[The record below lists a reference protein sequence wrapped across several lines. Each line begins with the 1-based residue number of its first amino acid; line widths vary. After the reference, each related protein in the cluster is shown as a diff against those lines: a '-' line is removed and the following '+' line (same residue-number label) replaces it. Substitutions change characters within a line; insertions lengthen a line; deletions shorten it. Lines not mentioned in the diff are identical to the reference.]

1 MLFQITQQ
9 VFLFFKLV
17 ILTLVFNNYFF
28 KSEGKVELIFNQEN
42 IKKKN
47 FDDRWVKFAF
57 GPQGFLNT
65 ENLNLGIVNF
75 KKNSTA
81 LNHSH
86 DVEEALYVL
95 TGKAQVKIAGKI
107 LNISKSDFIYVPA
120 HTDHQVITG
129 DERIKILFIFGGK
142 ITITH

>member
-1 MLFQITQQ
+1 
-9 VFLFFKLV
+9 VF
-17 ILTLVFNNYFF
+17 VFNNAFL
-28 KSEGKVELIFNQEN
+28 KGEGKVELIFNEKN

-65 ENLNLGIVNF
+65 ENLNLGIVSF
-75 KKNSTA
+75 KNNSTA
-81 LNHSH
+81 LNHRH

-95 TGKAQVKIAGKI
+95 SGKAEVKIADKVFSI
-107 LNISKSDFIYVPA
+107 NKNDFIYIPA
-120 HTDHQVITG
+120 HTDHQIITG
-129 DERIKILFIFGGK
+129 EKNIKILFIFGGQ

>member
-1 MLFQITQQ
+1 M
-9 VFLFFKLV
+9 
-17 ILTLVFNNYFF
+17 
-28 KSEGKVELIFNQEN
+28 ELIFSQEI

-47 FDDRWVKFAF
+47 FDDRWVRFAF

-95 TGKAQVKIAGKI
+95 SGKAKVKIAGKI
-107 LNISKSDFIYVPA
+107 LNINKNDFVYVPA
-120 HTDHQVITG
+120 RTDHQVITG
-129 DERIKILFIFGGK
+129 EKSIKILFIFGGR

>member
-1 MLFQITQQ
+1 M
-9 VFLFFKLV
+9 FF
-17 ILTLVFNNYFF
+17 N
-28 KSEGKVELIFNQEN
+28 SEGKVELIFNQKI

-57 GPQGFLNT
+57 GPQGFLKT

-75 KKNSTA
+75 RKNSTA

-95 TGKAQVKIAGKI
+95 SGKAQVKIAGKI
-107 LNISKSDFIYVPA
+107 LNINKNDFVYIPA

-129 DERIKILFIFGGK
+129 EKSIKILFIFGGA

>member
-1 MLFQITQQ
+1 MVISLFDC
-9 VFLFFKLV
+9 LH
-17 ILTLVFNNYFF
+17 LTLYYSKGGVKLEY
-28 KSEGKVELIFNQEN
+28 IFNQKI

-57 GPQGFLNT
+57 GSQGFLNT

-81 LNHSH
+81 LNHCH

-95 TGKAQVKIAGKI
+95 SGNAEVKIADKI
-107 LNISKSDFIYVPA
+107 LSINKNDFIYIPA
-120 HTDHQVITG
+120 RTDHQVITK
-129 DERIKILFIFGGK
+129 EKSIKILFIFGGH

>member
-1 MLFQITQQ
+1 
-9 VFLFFKLV
+9 
-17 ILTLVFNNYFF
+17 
-28 KSEGKVELIFNQEN
+28 VELIFNQKI

-65 ENLNLGIVNF
+65 GSLNLGIVNF
-75 KKNSTA
+75 KKNSIA
-81 LNHSH
+81 LNHKH

-95 TGKAQVKIAGKI
+95 SGKAEVKIADKI
-107 LNISKSDFIYVPA
+107 LSINKNDFVYIPA
-120 HTDHQVITG
+120 LTDHQVITK
-129 DERIKILFIFGGK
+129 EKSVKVLFVFGGL

>member
-1 MLFQITQQ
+1 
-9 VFLFFKLV
+9 VK
-17 ILTLVFNNYFF
+17 
-28 KSEGKVELIFNQEN
+28 LIFNQKI

-47 FDDRWVKFAF
+47 FDDRWVRFAF

-81 LNHSH
+81 LNHRH

-95 TGKAQVKIAGKI
+95 SGKAKVKIAGEI
-107 LNISKSDFIYVPA
+107 LNINKNDFVYVPA

-129 DERIKILFIFGGK
+129 EKSIKILFIFGGH

>member
-1 MLFQITQQ
+1 M
-9 VFLFFKLV
+9 
-17 ILTLVFNNYFF
+17 
-28 KSEGKVELIFNQEN
+28 EPIFNQKI
-42 IKKKN
+42 IKRKN

-57 GPQGFLNT
+57 GPQGFLKA

-81 LNHSH
+81 LNHRH

-95 TGKAQVKIAGKI
+95 SGKAKVKIAGKI
-107 LNISKSDFIYVPA
+107 LSIGKNDFVYIPA

-129 DERIKILFIFGGK
+129 EKSIKILFIFGGN

>member
-1 MLFQITQQ
+1 MF
-9 VFLFFKLV
+9 VF
-17 ILTLVFNNYFF
+17 IIDFF
-28 KSEGKVELIFNQEN
+28 KSEGKVELIFNQEI

-57 GPQGFLNT
+57 GPQGFLKT

-75 KKNSTA
+75 KKSSIA

-95 TGKAQVKIAGKI
+95 SGKAQVKIAGKI
-107 LNISKSDFIYVPA
+107 LNINKNDFVYIPA

-129 DERIKILFIFGGK
+129 EKSIKILFIFGGA